1 MKMPPCL
8 FDIFKNGIIGL
19 GNEQTSTTEKRNLVS
34 KGEKSFSPNR
44 IWVHFW
50 RGSRPNKSWL
60 KGKKLSSFFVFKASK
75 MPPSTNPQPTLKLKL
90 GHFLLH
96 FLNFS
101 GCFFRWA
108 NQATPFRSTSADVV
122 VGRSLQSVLHAVYPT
137 LGRNGCQFVKD
148 VSHSGST
155 YLGTSTQQPNMNM
168 VAWNRGCPRLC
179 SQMYIHALKKKP
191 WNLKIPPQKEKE
203 KHRIQTTNFWVAVR
217 FFQGCMY
224 GEDCFSLNF
233 NVAF

>member
-1 MKMPPCL
+1 
-8 FDIFKNGIIGL
+8 
-19 GNEQTSTTEKRNLVS
+19 
-34 KGEKSFSPNR
+34 
-44 IWVHFW
+44 
-50 RGSRPNKSWL
+50 
-60 KGKKLSSFFVFKASK
+60 

-122 VGRSLQSVLHAVYPT
+122 VGRSLQSVLHVVYPT

-155 YLGTSTQQPNMNM
+155 YLGTSTQQPKHEHGS
-168 VAWNRGCPRLC
+168 VEQGLPTTLFTDVHTC
-179 SQMYIHALKKKP
+179 
-191 WNLKIPPQKEKE
+191 PQKKNHGTW
-203 KHRIQTTNFWVAVR
+203 KYPPKRKRRNIGSKPPIFGLPLG
-217 FFQGCMY
+217 FFRGVCM
-224 GEDCFSLNF
+224 GKIVFSLNF